1 VPSLA
6 PKLDD
11 ETRNLPVL
19 EPEADPRSS
28 SVQCTEV
35 SHYFPGALVDG
46 KYELVRLLGEGG
58 MGAVWV
64 VRHRA
69 LGQHLALKL
78 VRHDRGGAMAG
89 AAERMLQEARAATS
103 LAHPGI
109 VQVFDFGYTRQ
120 GHPYITMELLH
131 GESLGKVLDE
141 RGRIA
146 PTRAVQLL
154 LPIADAL
161 AAAHDRGVVHRDVKP
176 DNVFLTHLADG
187 RLQPKVLDFGI
198 AKLGP
203 ELGPKLTV
211 EGTVLG
217 SPAYMS
223 PEQARG
229 EQDIDRRTD
238 VWALSVVLYE
248 LVTGELPFQGESYN
262 ARLWAIL
269 GETPRSLLEHD
280 VDEPELWA
288 VLQCGLAKNRNER
301 FADMREFGR
310 TLAAWLLA
318 RNVKSDITKAPLE
331 PWLAH
336 SRPTGPSLFPS
347 LSPSIAPSEPSAAP
361 EPPARAAP
369 PVRIV
374 PADDPRHEP
383 SAQVPP
389 AVVPVTVDPVVLAA
403 VRARVKKE
411 RARTTAPRSV
421 RELPRKPWVGW
432 FAAAAGAS
440 FVVAAIASAVGGREV
455 AEARSRATAPVIVA
469 VPVVAAPPAPPSAVS
484 PRKPAVGAESSA
496 ESAPVRKSR
505 PSARPSRPR
514 PAPRPPRVDE
524 LKNPFR

>member
-6 PKLDD
+6 PKFDD
-11 ETRNLPVL
+11 ETVNLPVL
-19 EPEADPRSS
+19 EPEVDPRTSS
-28 SVQCTEV
+28 IQCTEV
-35 SHYFPGALVDG
+35 AHYFPGALLDG

-64 VRHRA
+64 VKHRA

-78 VRHDRGGAMAG
+78 VRHDRAGVMPG

-109 VQVFDFGYTRQ
+109 VQVFDFGFTRQ
-120 GHPYITMELLH
+120 GHPYIAMELLH
-131 GESLGKVLDE
+131 GESLGKVLDD

-146 PTRAVQLL
+146 PTRAAQLL

-161 AAAHDRGVVHRDVKP
+161 SAAHERGVVHRDVKP
-176 DNVFLTHLADG
+176 DNVFLTQLADG

-211 EGTVLG
+211 AGTVLG

-248 LVTGELPFQGESYN
+248 LVTGELPFKGESYN

-269 GETPRSLLEHD
+269 GETPRSLAEHGI
-280 VDEPELWA
+280 DEPELWA
-288 VLQCGLAKNRNER
+288 VLQCGLSKNRNQR
-301 FADMREFGR
+301 FADMRELGR

-318 RNVKSDITKAPLE
+318 RGVKTDITKAPLE
-331 PWLAH
+331 TWLVDSGA
-336 SRPTGPSLFPS
+336 PTSLFPS
-347 LSPSIAPSEPSAAP
+347 LSPSHVPSSPAPVE
-361 EPPARAAP
+361 
-369 PVRIV
+369 
-374 PADDPRHEP
+374 
-383 SAQVPP
+383 
-389 AVVPVTVDPVVLAA
+389 VVPVAMPGSVSGEVEKALLVSESFDPVVLAR
-403 VRARVKKE
+403 RARVQNE
-411 RARTTAPRSV
+411 RSETTTPRAVPERHFARR
-421 RELPRKPWVGW
+421 WWW
-432 FAAAAGAS
+432 FAAAAAAT
-440 FVVAAIASAVGGREV
+440 FVVAAVASTAGSREIAA
-455 AEARSRATAPVIVA
+455 AEPRAQRAETAAPVASQPAPVKRTELVVTEPQPSAA
-469 VPVVAAPPAPPSAVS
+469 VPGAAVPS
-484 PRKPAVGAESSA
+484 RKTR
-496 ESAPVRKSR
+496 PV
-505 PSARPSRPR
+505 ARPRVRPGTTK
-514 PAPRPPRVDE
+514 PRVEE

>member
-6 PKLDD
+6 PKLED
-11 ETRNLPVL
+11 ETANLPVL
-19 EPEADPRSS
+19 EPEMDPRTS

-35 SHYFPGALVDG
+35 AHYFPGALLDG

-64 VRHRA
+64 VKHRA

-78 VRHDRGGAMAG
+78 MRHDRNGALPG

-103 LAHPGI
+103 LAHPAI
-109 VQVFDFGYTRQ
+109 VQVFDFGFTRQ
-120 GHPYITMELLH
+120 GHPYIAMELLH
-131 GESLGKVLDE
+131 GESLGKVLDA

-176 DNVFLTHLADG
+176 DNVFLSHLADG

-203 ELGPKLTV
+203 ELGPKLTL

-248 LVTGELPFQGESYN
+248 LLTGELPFNGESYN

-269 GETPRSLLEHD
+269 GETPRSLCDHGL
-280 VDEPELWA
+280 DEPELWA
-288 VLQCGLAKNRNER
+288 ILQCGLAKNRNER
-301 FADMREFGR
+301 FADMRELGR
-310 TLAAWLLA
+310 TMAAWLSA
-318 RNVKSDITKAPLE
+318 RGVKTDITKAPLE
-331 PWLAH
+331 TWLNH
-336 SRPTGPSLFPS
+336 SRPQTSLFPS
-347 LSPSIAPSEPSAAP
+347 LSPSSAPSAPS
-361 EPPARAAP
+361 PPP
-369 PVRIV
+369 L
-374 PADDPRHEP
+374 E
-383 SAQVPP
+383 
-389 AVVPVTVDPVVLAA
+389 VVPVAMPTRSAGESGALLTIESVEAGVLAL
-403 VRARVKKE
+403 RARVRKE
-411 RARTTAPRSV
+411 RAETTVSRSPRTPLLAR
-421 RELPRKPWVGW
+421 RFWWLAG
-432 FAAAAGAS
+432 AAAAT
-440 FVVAAIASAVGGREV
+440 FVVAAIASTVGSREV
-455 AEARSRATAPVIVA
+455 ATAEPR
-469 VPVVAAPPAPPSAVS
+469 PVVPTVVSPAAPPPAPSAVPSEPAAVS
-484 PRKPAVGAESSA
+484 PKPLAR
-496 ESAPVRKSR
+496 APASYEPEPKV
-505 PSARPSRPR
+505 R
-514 PAPRPPRVDE
+514 PAPRPARVRSLPPKPRVDD

>member
-1 VPSLA
+1 
-6 PKLDD
+6 
-11 ETRNLPVL
+11 
-19 EPEADPRSS
+19 
-28 SVQCTEV
+28 VQSTQI

-78 VRHDRGGAMAG
+78 VRHDGASAMAG

-109 VQVFDFGYTRQ
+109 VQVYDFGFTRQ

-131 GESLGKVLDE
+131 GESLGNALDE

-154 LPIADAL
+154 LPIVDAL

-211 EGTVLG
+211 AGTVLG

-248 LVTGELPFQGESYN
+248 LVTGELPFQGDSYN

-269 GETPRSLLEHD
+269 GEAPRSLLEHGL
-280 VDEPELWA
+280 DEPELWA
-288 VLQCGLAKNRNER
+288 ALQCGLAKDRNER
-301 FADMREFGR
+301 FADMRELGR
-310 TLAAWLLA
+310 TLAAWLIA
-318 RNVKSDITKAPLE
+318 RGVKTDITKAPLDA
-331 PWLAH
+331 WLVH
-336 SRPTGPSLFPS
+336 SRPRAASLFPS
-347 LSPSIAPSEPSAAP
+347 LSPSVCPSAAP
-361 EPPARAAP
+361 SAP

-374 PADDPRHEP
+374 PPDGTPDPPVREPAVPSMPEP
-383 SAQVPP
+383 SDPVLLAVRERVRRARAENTVPRANRERATDRRVWWLAGAVAASFAGALVATTVGSGDAAREGTRAAPSAEVPLAAAPQRVPALPSESMTAKSASPAPAAPKAEPP
-389 AVVPVTVDPVVLAA
+389 ARPRPVQRPV
-403 VRARVKKE
+403 
-411 RARTTAPRSV
+411 
-421 RELPRKPWVGW
+421 
-432 FAAAAGAS
+432 
-440 FVVAAIASAVGGREV
+440 
-455 AEARSRATAPVIVA
+455 
-469 VPVVAAPPAPPSAVS
+469 
-484 PRKPAVGAESSA
+484 
-496 ESAPVRKSR
+496 
-505 PSARPSRPR
+505 RPR
-514 PAPRPPRVDE
+514 PAARTPRVDE